1 MSRHC
6 WGAAGMS
13 SWVHSSHWGE
23 KTLDAGLCWPGSP
36 LPGPRVASLPKK
48 QAGPDY
54 GAQDRK
60 YVLLL
65 FRIVSGWSENTI
77 NLVLK
82 FVESGQT
89 MSTIVYLASD
99 WN

>member
-1 MSRHC
+1 
-6 WGAAGMS
+6 MS

-54 GAQDRK
+54 SYGAQDRK

-77 NLVLK
+77 TQWSRRGGVRDFWVK
-82 FVESGQT
+82 FFLLLFWPYMVSFY
-89 MSTIVYLASD
+89 V
-99 WN
+99 